1 MGGRE
6 QVGVKESDT
15 CERPINGLCAELVIC
30 TGRESGEEC
39 QECEEFIEK
48 KCSQ

>member
-1 MGGRE
+1 M
-6 QVGVKESDT
+6 GVKESDT

-30 TGRESGEEC
+30 TGRESGGEEC
-39 QECEEFIEK
+39 HEREELIEM